1 MSCFIR
7 ILPLLRFS
15 GEIVHWALELE
26 EVKGQHKTIS
36 IFHCK
41 DIRRVNSHKGPKL
54 SSTGETYR
62 FIMILNR
69 FSNDEEVIL
78 YYHSLDKC

>member
-1 MSCFIR
+1 MI
-7 ILPLLRFS
+7 RFS
-15 GEIVHWALELE
+15 GEIVHCALELE
-26 EVKGQHKTIS
+26 EVRGQHKTIS

-41 DIRRVNSHKGPKL
+41 DIGRVNSHKGPKL

-69 FSNDEEVIL
+69 FSNDEEVII
-78 YYHSLDKC
+78 YYHGLDKC

>member
-1 MSCFIR
+1 MI
-7 ILPLLRFS
+7 RFS
-15 GEIVHWALELE
+15 GEIVHCALELE

-69 FSNDEEVIL
+69 FSNDEDVII
-78 YYHSLDKC
+78 YYHGLDKY

>member
-7 ILPLLRFS
+7 ILPTIRFS

-41 DIRRVNSHKGPKL
+41 DIRRVNSRKGPKL

>member
-1 MSCFIR
+1 MI
-7 ILPLLRFS
+7 RFS

-62 FIMILNR
+62 FII
-69 FSNDEEVIL
+69 
-78 YYHSLDKC
+78 

>member
-1 MSCFIR
+1 MI
-7 ILPLLRFS
+7 RFS
-15 GEIVHWALELE
+15 GEIVHGALELE

-62 FIMILNR
+62 FIMILNQL
-69 FSNDEEVIL
+69 SNDEEVII
-78 YYHSLDKC
+78 YYHGLDKY

>member
-1 MSCFIR
+1 MI
-7 ILPLLRFS
+7 RFS

-41 DIRRVNSHKGPKL
+41 DIRRVNSRKGPKL

-62 FIMILNR
+62 FIMILNQL
-69 FSNDEEVIL
+69 SNDEEVII
-78 YYHSLDKC
+78 YYYGLDKC

>member
-1 MSCFIR
+1 MI
-7 ILPLLRFS
+7 RFS
-15 GEIVHWALELE
+15 GEIVHCALELE
-26 EVKGQHKTIS
+26 EIKGQHKTIS

-69 FSNDEEVIL
+69 SQTM
-78 YYHSLDKC
+78 KR